1 MHLCDDLDATLAPW
15 NFFSFFGGKDPCAV
29 MEVLGID
36 FRNNEL
42 YSRAVGWSH
51 VADAGIGNG
60 SVLYFLVISGVSEMN
75 YAW

>member
-1 MHLCDDLDATLAPW
+1 
-15 NFFSFFGGKDPCAV
+15 

-42 YSRAVGWSH
+42 FSRAVGWSH

-60 SVLYFLVISGVSEMN
+60 SVLYFLVISGVSQMN

>member
-1 MHLCDDLDATLAPW
+1 
-15 NFFSFFGGKDPCAV
+15 

-51 VADAGIGNG
+51 VADTGIGND
-60 SVLYFLVISGVSEMN
+60 SVLYFLVISGVSQMN
-75 YAW
+75 